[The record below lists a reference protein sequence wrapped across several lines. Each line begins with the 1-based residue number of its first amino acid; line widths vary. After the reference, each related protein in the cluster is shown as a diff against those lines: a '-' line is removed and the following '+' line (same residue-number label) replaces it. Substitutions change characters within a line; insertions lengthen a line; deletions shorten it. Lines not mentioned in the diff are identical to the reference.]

1 MSRLIVVSNRVQDP
15 AAGPGA
21 GGLAVA
27 LGEALEANG
36 GVWIG
41 WDGRVESDPL
51 QPVSWN
57 QQKSGNLTLL
67 TTSLTPEEH
76 EGYYLGFA
84 NRVLWPA
91 FHYRLD
97 LVDYTT
103 NHARVYGAVNR
114 RLAMKIASIL
124 RPDDRIWIHD
134 YHLIPLAAEL
144 RATGCGNPI
153 GYFQH
158 IPLPPPSILAAVP
171 EVSWLVRALFAY
183 DVIGFQ
189 TETDR
194 MHLIQQVQQLE
205 SETESDGEYVTAFG
219 RSTRVKSYPIGID
232 ADRFAAMA
240 RTPNAAEIVNR
251 IRQRNLNRSQV
262 IGVDRM
268 DYSKGLPERME
279 SVRRL
284 FELYP
289 ENRGAMIFMQIAP
302 TSRGAVDAYVDLHE
316 RLDSLSGEINSK
328 FSDFDWTPIRYINRQ
343 FPRETLAALY
353 RASRAALITPLR
365 DGMNLVAHEYV
376 AAQDPDDPGMPVLSR
391 FAGAA
396 EYMDEALLINP
407 YNIDESAIALQTA
420 LQMPL
425 KERKRRHMALMKVVH
440 DLDVSR
446 WSSRFLSDLSQLLR
460 AVPG

>member
-15 AAGPGA
+15 AAGA
-21 GGLAVA
+21 SVGGLAVA
-27 LGEALEANG
+27 LGEALQASG
-36 GVWIG
+36 GVWVG

-51 QPVSWN
+51 QPVSWHE
-57 QQKSGNLTLL
+57 QKSGDLTLL

-97 LVDYTT
+97 LVDYTAD
-103 NHARVYGAVNR
+103 HSRVYGAVNR
-114 RLAMKIASIL
+114 RLAMKIAAIV

-134 YHLIPLAAEL
+134 YHLVPLAAEL
-144 RATGCGNPI
+144 RAAGCGNPI

-171 EVSWLVRALFAY
+171 EISWLIRTLFAY
-183 DVIGFQ
+183 DVVGFQ

-194 MHLIQQVQQLE
+194 QHLVQQVQQLE
-205 SETESDGEYVTAFG
+205 NGAEADGEYVTAFG
-219 RSTRVKSYPIGID
+219 RSTRVRSYPIGID
-232 ADRFAAMA
+232 VDRFAEMA
-240 RTPNAAEIVNR
+240 RTPNAAEIIDR
-251 IRQRNLNRSQV
+251 IRQRNLNRAQV

-268 DYSKGLPERME
+268 DYSKGLPERLE

-284 FELYP
+284 LQLYP
-289 ENRGAMIFMQIAP
+289 ENRGAVTFMQIAP

-316 RLDSLSGEINSK
+316 KLDSLSGEINSK

-376 AAQDPDDPGMPVLSR
+376 AAQDPEDPGMPVLSR

-407 YNIDESAIALQTA
+407 YNVDETATALQTA

-425 KERKRRHMALMKVVH
+425 AERQRRHAALMKVVG

-446 WSSRFLSDLSQLLR
+446 WSSRFLNDLGQLLR

>member
-15 AAGPGA
+15 AAGPGV

-27 LGEALEANG
+27 LGEALNSSGGIWVGWNG
-36 GVWIG
+36 H
-41 WDGRVESDPL
+41 VEDDPTL
-51 QPVSWN
+51 PVSW
-57 QQKSGNLTLL
+57 QEERSGNLTLL
-67 TTSLTPEEH
+67 TTSLTQEEH
-76 EGYYLGFA
+76 QGYYLGFA

-97 LVDYTT
+97 LVDYTNAHT
-103 NHARVYGAVNR
+103 RVYGAVNR
-114 RLAMKIASIL
+114 RLAMKIATIL
-124 RPDDRIWIHD
+124 KPDDRIWIHD

-144 RATGCGNPI
+144 RAAGCGNPI

-158 IPLPPPSILAAVP
+158 IPLPPPSILTAVP
-171 EVSWLVRALFAY
+171 EYSWLVRALFAY
-183 DVIGFQ
+183 DVVGFQ

-194 MHLIQQVQQLE
+194 QHLIQQVCQQE
-205 SETESDGEYVTAFG
+205 SAATVDGEYVTAFG

-232 ADRFAAMA
+232 VDRFGDMA
-240 RTPNAAEIVNR
+240 RTADAQEIIDR
-251 IRQRNLNRSQV
+251 LHRRNLNRAQV
-262 IGVDRM
+262 IGVDRL
-268 DYSKGLPERME
+268 DYSKGLPERLE

-284 FELYP
+284 LELYP
-289 ENRGAMIFMQIAP
+289 ENRGAMTFMQIAP

-376 AAQDPDDPGMPVLSR
+376 VAQDPEDPGMPVLSR

-396 EYMDEALLINP
+396 DYMKDAVLINP
-407 YNIDESAIALQTA
+407 YNIDETAIALQTA

-425 KERKRRHMALMKVVH
+425 KERQRRHERLMDVVR

-446 WSSRFLSDLSQLLR
+446 WSSRFLNDLGQLVR
-460 AVPG
+460 AIPS